1 MSKHVALV
9 LGAGGARGL
18 AHIGAIESLEDR
30 GYIITSVAGCSMG
43 ALIAGM
49 YAAGQLAEAKR
60 WFLNVDEQLIW
71 RMADINIFS
80 GNSLVKGDRIIREL
94 QTIVPDRPIEQL
106 NIPCAIVAAD
116 MTHSEQVIYRTGSLF
131 QAVRASISIPLFF
144 QPVQMDKRLLV
155 DGGVLNPLPLDIV
168 QRTDGDLLVAM
179 NISGKDNM
187 PLETQPT
194 PISIE
199 EHIADLEARGLDVP
213 QSIENQLL
221 QLEQRINAY
230 RNERANDLT
239 RNINFFNLID
249 RMNDMQIQQNT
260 LLMLQLNPPDVHA
273 QMRQYKYNTF
283 DFDKAEQIIADGKE
297 LMNAA
302 LDQYEQNNHNMQV

>member
-199 EHIADLEARGLDVP
+199 EHIADLEARGLDMP